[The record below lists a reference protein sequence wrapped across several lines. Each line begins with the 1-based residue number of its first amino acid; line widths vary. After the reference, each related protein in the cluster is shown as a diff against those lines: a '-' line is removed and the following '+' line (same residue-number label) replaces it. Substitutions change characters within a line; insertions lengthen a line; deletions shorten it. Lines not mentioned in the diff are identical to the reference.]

1 MKALK
6 WMVVSVALF
15 VGLFGCAFSQKGT
28 ATSPGTYTCPTA
40 PMINSIVS
48 KGEVVVGMAG
58 DMPPLNMK
66 TKDGRLVGYEVDLAQ
81 VIANYMGVKLGQ

>member
-1 MKALK
+1 MKALR

-15 VGLFGCAFSQKGT
+15 VGLSGCASSQNGT
-28 ATSPGTYTCPTA
+28 AATPGTYTCSTA
-40 PMINSIVS
+40 TVINSIVT